1 MQGKPI
7 RDDLALPRYTPTQNP
22 KMPGT
27 SIVSLFATS
36 LVFTASHK
44 HIIWTTYQRLH
55 CRLFLDQ
62 DINPFNI
69 QDTDVNIYTGL
80 DSMESQPDIQAQE
93 RPLTLRPAQNK

>member
-1 MQGKPI
+1 MDNLSEVTLSSPTDHAY
-7 RDDLALPRYTPTQNP
+7 DD
-22 KMPGT
+22 
-27 SIVSLFATS
+27 
-36 LVFTASHK
+36 
-44 HIIWTTYQRLH
+44 WTF
-55 CRLFLDQ
+55 LFLDQ